1 MKLATYKDGSRDGQL
16 VVVSRDLST
25 AHYATGIANRM
36 QQVLDDW
43 NFMSPQLQ
51 DLYDALNRVAE
62 NSSSVGLVRNAF
74 AFDPRQCMAA
84 LPRAYQRVDAAAG
97 GNSLVMHACV
107 SDRLLGATDD
117 VPCNGEA
124 AGLDFEASLAVITG
138 DIASGVSP
146 TQALDGIR
154 LLALVNDVCLRN
166 LASIGADS
174 ASASVQGRLA
184 SSFSPVVVTP
194 DECGSAWAKGRLHLT
209 LHSSCNGRK
218 LGMPDAGAQMKFH
231 FGQLIAQ
238 LCQYRKLQAG
248 AIIGSGALGQSQ
260 TDFMQSGDSM
270 RIEMNGID
278 GRSLFGAIEQ
288 QIAAPATAASA
299 RS

>member
-62 NSSSVGLVRNAF
+62 NSSSVGQARHAF

-84 LPRAYQRVDAAAG
+84 LPRAYQRVDAAIG
-97 GNSLVMHACV
+97 GNSLVMYPCA

-117 VPCNGEA
+117 VPCNSEA
-124 AGLDFEASLAVITG
+124 AGLDFEASLVVITG
-138 DIASGVSP
+138 DIPSGVSP
-146 TQALDGIR
+146 AQALDGIR
-154 LLALVNDVCLRN
+154 LLALVNDVCLREPA
-166 LASIGADS
+166 LTGADS
-174 ASASVQGRLA
+174 AGAAAQRRLA

-194 DECGSAWAKGRLHLT
+194 DECGNAWTKGRLHLT

-218 LGMPDAGAQMKFH
+218 LGMSDAGAQMKFH

-238 LCQYRKLQAG
+238 VCKYRKLQAG
-248 AIIGSGALGQSQ
+248 AIIGSGALGQPQ
-260 TDFMQSGDSM
+260 TDFMQCGDSM
-270 RIEMNGID
+270 RIEMKGPD

-288 QIAAPATAASA
+288 QIAPPAASA